1 MNSEETVVIIAV
13 LIGAAIGITIN
24 VFYLLTLQNVLKE
37 VSNENRLVPAANV
50 WLMFIPL
57 FNLIYPFILYPKISD
72 SIRNEYSSRGLDAKG
87 DFARQLGIAMP
98 ILALCGVVPFI
109 GVLASIANLILFIIF
124 WVKMGE
130 FKNELIRTKNMI
142 KTSISNNPNILD

>member
-1 MNSEETVVIIAV
+1 MNNEETVVIIAV
-13 LIGAAIGITIN
+13 IIGAAIGITIN

-37 VSNENRLVPAANV
+37 VSNNNRLVPAANV

-72 SIRNEYSSRGLDAKG
+72 SVRNEYETRGLDPKG
-87 DFARQLGIAMP
+87 DFSRQLGIAMP
-98 ILALCGVVPFI
+98 ILALCGIVPFI
-109 GVLASIANLILFIIF
+109 GIFASIANLVLFIIF

-130 FKNELIRTKNMI
+130 YKNELIRTRNMV